1 MALIDDFKARFP
13 QLDPVCVG
21 SMWPSLG
28 VSWPC
33 YYCFEYGVSAC
44 TDEAIL
50 NLIAHL
56 FILEQG
62 SQESS
67 GSNKDIS
74 AQSVGSVSVTY
85 AGGGSASQN
94 TQFFNTT
101 IYGQKFLML
110 IKNRRGALPV

>member
-13 QLDPVCVG
+13 QFDTALVDTLW
-21 SMWPSLG
+21 SSLEA
-28 VSWPC
+28 SWPC
-33 YYCFEYGVSAC
+33 YYGFEYGNNDC

-56 FILEQG
+56 FVIEKESQTSNG
-62 SQESS
+62 SQ
-67 GSNKDIS
+67 KDIES
-74 AQSVGSVSVTY
+74 QSVGSVSVTFSGG
-85 AGGGSASQN
+85 AGDSAN
-94 TQFFNTT
+94 AQFFNVT